1 MFLIKRLTECLVM
14 LLMALVAMP
23 AIAQCTRCGP
33 AVSVNPTSLAF
44 GAQKVG
50 TRSLPKLI
58 TVRNL
63 LPIAVRVGVGT
74 TAPFQSIGCGG
85 LLGGHKSCTI
95 NVTFAPLASGLAT
108 GATNITDGTPLGHFR
123 VQLSGTGM
131 R

>member
-1 MFLIKRLTECLVM
+1 MSLIKRVTECLVM
-14 LLMALVAMP
+14 LLLTLLTIP
-23 AIAQCTRCGP
+23 AFSQCTRCGP
-33 AVSVNPTSLAF
+33 AVSVNPTSLVF

-63 LPIAVRVGVGT
+63 VPIAGRVGVGT
-74 TAPFQSIGCGG
+74 TGPFQSMGCGG

-95 NVTFAPLASGLAT
+95 NVTFAPLTSGLAS
-108 GATNITDGTPLGHFR
+108 GATNITDGTALGHFR
-123 VQLSGTGM
+123 VQLSGTGV